1 MIFIKRYLAIAIGCM
16 LIVGCVGCSNSKNT
30 QNNTKNNTQTESSE
44 DAQKTAPQAE
54 TAAPQAE
61 TKAPQTNEQSA
72 TDKNIDKV
80 LWEEKGIKITYKG
93 AEESLMGTGLKLLV
107 ENNSSTDFIVSLES
121 IDVNGYT
128 LNSMISFYAEV
139 SAGKKANDEINLY
152 TSELEKN
159 GISSFSD
166 IKTIELKF
174 EARNSKNYMETVTSP
189 VISLNF

>member
-16 LIVGCVGCSNSKNT
+16 LLVSCVGCSNSKNA
-30 QNNTKNNTQTESSE
+30 QNNTKNNTQTESSA

-54 TAAPQAE
+54 T
-61 TKAPQTNEQSA
+61 TAPQTEEQSA
-72 TDKNIDKV
+72 TDKNMDKV

-93 AEESLMGTGLKLLV
+93 TEESLMGTGLKLLV
-107 ENNSSTDFIVSLES
+107 ENNSSTDFVVSLES

-174 EARNSKNYMETVTSP
+174 KARNSKNYMETVTSP
-189 VISLNF
+189 VVSLNF